1 MSPHRSENVETYR
14 KSLETAL
21 MDGVITGDENA
32 MLKTLR
38 ESLNVTEAQH
48 ASLLAELRDGV
59 NK

>member
-1 MSPHRSENVETYR
+1 
-14 KSLETAL
+14 

-38 ESLNVTEAQH
+38 ESLNVTESQH

-59 NK
+59 NE